1 MTLSASNFH
10 QRFQSIHIQ
19 QDLNSRQLADT
30 VTALVNRYAKYL
42 ARITVNPTQVVEV
55 KERIASLGISLG
67 TVAGYPLGNLHLDV
81 KAVQLQA
88 ACQAGADHVDI
99 VLPIEHLLDG
109 RCEQAEEEVHT
120 LTALSRELGLSA
132 AWVANLAFLDEAQR
146 RQAVDIIARAG
157 VPLVTNSG
165 FNNQT
170 QLADLTA
177 ILEFDSQIAI
187 TACGGIDSAE
197 QAAAYLAGGTRLVAS
212 HSALDLLTGLE
223 TLLAYSE

>member
-1 MTLSASNFH
+1 MTLSAPSFH
-10 QRFQSIHIQ
+10 KRFQSILIR

-30 VTALVNRYAKYL
+30 VTALITRYAAFL

-55 KERIASLGISLG
+55 KERITSQGISLG
-67 TVAGYPLGNLHLDV
+67 TVAGYPLGNLHSEIKV
-81 KAVQLQA
+81 VQLQA
-88 ACQAGADHVDI
+88 ASQAGADHVDI

-109 RCEQAEEEVHT
+109 QSEQAEEEVHT

-132 AWVANLAFLDEAQR
+132 AWVANLAFLDEEQR
-146 RQAVDIIARAG
+146 RQAVAIIARAG
-157 VPLVTNSG
+157 APLVTNSG

-170 QLADLTA
+170 QIADLAA

-197 QAAAYLAGGTRLVAS
+197 QAAAYLAGGARLVAS